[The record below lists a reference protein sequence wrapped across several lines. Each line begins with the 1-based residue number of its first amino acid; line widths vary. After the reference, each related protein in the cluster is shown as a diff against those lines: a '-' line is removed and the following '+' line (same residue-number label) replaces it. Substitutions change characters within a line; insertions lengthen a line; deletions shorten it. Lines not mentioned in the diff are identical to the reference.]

1 MLHIG
6 DTPDEEDVLTI
17 FDELEVPNLV
27 NLVLLETTLSQN
39 FIVNELPATSFPT
52 ALHVMDIYACGLR
65 TSKQTRTRLCSCP
78 RFY

>member
-1 MLHIG
+1 MG

-17 FDELEVPNLV
+17 FAALEVPNLV

-39 FIVNELPATSFPT
+39 FVVNERPATSFPPV
-52 ALHVMDIYACGLR
+52 LHVTDIYACGLR
-65 TSKQTRTRLCSCP
+65 PSKQTRTRLCSCP